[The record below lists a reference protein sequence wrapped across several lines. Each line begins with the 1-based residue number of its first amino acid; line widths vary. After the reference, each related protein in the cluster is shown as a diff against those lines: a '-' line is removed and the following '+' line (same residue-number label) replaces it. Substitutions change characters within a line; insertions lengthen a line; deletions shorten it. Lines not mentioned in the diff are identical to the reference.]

1 MATPVIHRFENKV
14 AVITGSTEGIGFA
27 IAKRIA
33 AEGGSVCISSRHQDK
48 VNHAVQQLHD
58 QGYTKVLGMVCDVS
72 KDSDQHN
79 LIQATVDQFGGI
91 DILVC
96 NAAVAFGGPVTQIS
110 DSKWDKAFQ
119 VNVKSTFILTK
130 AVLPYM
136 KQRNGSNIVLI
147 SSIWDYNPS
156 PMAGTYGVT
165 KTTLFGMTSELS
177 QELGQFNIRVNCVA
191 PGVIETAM
199 STLLRQGGDENPY
212 LKNSPLH
219 RFGQADEVASA
230 VAYVAS
236 DEASFVTGSTIVV
249 DGGILRRL

>member
-1 MATPVIHRFENKV
+1 MPLLLR
-14 AVITGSTEGIGFA
+14 GLDGWLQ
-27 IAKRIA
+27 
-33 AEGGSVCISSRHQDK
+33 SSRLIGDVLRSKRQADRDRQW
-48 VNHAVQQLHD
+48 VETEYLEADGSSSTVQQLHD

-136 KQRNGSNIVLI
+136 KKRNGSNIVLI
-147 SSIWDYNPS
+147 SSIWGYNPS

-199 STLLRQGGDENPY
+199 STLLRQGGDENP
-212 LKNSPLH
+212 
-219 RFGQADEVASA
+219 A
-230 VAYVAS
+230 
-236 DEASFVTGSTIVV
+236 
-249 DGGILRRL
+249 